1 MGPLGHI
8 GTYVIKFFEHMGRF
22 GILALQ
28 TARALTDVSTY
39 AHPTLKQMVRIGVE
53 SLPIVLVT
61 STFTGMVSSLQTFY
75 QLKSA
80 MVPVHTMVG
89 SAVEK
94 MIFLELAP
102 SLTALVLAGR
112 VGATIAAEL
121 GTMRVTEQ
129 IDALETL
136 AFNPVAYL
144 VVPRVLAGMVMFP
157 VLTIFSMAVGVV
169 GAWVVSVCSGI
180 SSADFLYGMRLFFKP
195 WDVYYGVI
203 KSVFFGLSIVSVGC
217 YEGFFAEGGAEGV
230 GRATT
235 KAVVVAC
242 LLILMW
248 NYILALI
255 LL

>member
-1 MGPLGHI
+1 MQPFSYV
-8 GTYVIKFFEHMGRF
+8 GTYVIRFFEHMGRF
-22 GILALQ
+22 GALSLQ
-28 TARALTDVSTY
+28 TIRALSDISTY
-39 AHPTLKQMVRIGVE
+39 ARPTLRQMVRIGVD
-53 SLPIVLVT
+53 SLPIVVIT
-61 STFTGMVSSLQTFY
+61 STFTGMVASLQSLY
-75 QLKSA
+75 QFEST
-80 MVPVHTMVG
+80 MVPLYMVG

-94 MIFLELAP
+94 MILLELAP

-144 VVPRVLAGMVMFP
+144 IVPRILAGMAMFP
-157 VLTIFSMAVGVV
+157 ALTVFSMTVGVL
-169 GAWVVSVCSGI
+169 GAWLVSLWSGI
-180 SSADFLYGMRLFFKP
+180 GTGDFLYGMRLFFKP

-217 YEGFFAEGGAEGV
+217 YEGFFARGGAEGV

-235 KAVVVAC
+235 RAVVVAC

-248 NYILALI
+248 NYLLALI